1 MLSAGRVPMAGRG
14 WLASVFGGAAVETFD
29 QCDLDGDGKIMG
41 RAEAEALRNH
51 VVTGHPGL
59 TVKPR
64 QWRDPLVVSNVLFVL
79 AALQWWRRGYRRQG
93 ILLFGCG
100 VVCPF
105 CSRARCP
112 RRAFTR
118 ADLIYTECP
127 GHVLVQASWVYHSSG
142 EDQTHWSLSL
152 DQALAYST
160 FAHTIVCTAPR
171 LQLTSVPGLCG
182 LIVAALLV
190 YSIAV
195 PLRGHH
201 TGALCFV
208 RPTYLGRSR
217 QSGLRRFLTV

>member
-112 RRAFTR
+112 
-118 ADLIYTECP
+118 D
-127 GHVLVQASWVYHSSG
+127 V
-142 EDQTHWSLSL
+142 
-152 DQALAYST
+152 
-160 FAHTIVCTAPR
+160 
-171 LQLTSVPGLCG
+171 
-182 LIVAALLV
+182 
-190 YSIAV
+190 
-195 PLRGHH
+195 
-201 TGALCFV
+201 
-208 RPTYLGRSR
+208 RSR
-217 QSGLRRFLTV
+217 VLT